1 MTPPR
6 FTVEVLGTA
15 SGYAVGLVV
24 GDRDGR
30 MQDYPDPVAV
40 KITADHAAYLHQQLG
55 ASGGMPP
62 VLVTDRLARPRPLH
76 AVRYAAWYRLG
87 LPTLRVLARLV
98 PLHYA
103 DALAERYARL
113 GRYHDGGHL
122 TGGGAMTGYLIDRVA
137 EAYDAE
143 HAIRT
148 VVAARARRA
157 LGKVDRARAIA
168 DPREV
173 TR

>member
-1 MTPPR
+1 MTAPR
-6 FTVEVLGTA
+6 FTVEVMTTT

-40 KITADHAAYLHQQLG
+40 KVTDDHAAYLHRELG
-55 ASGGMPP
+55 HNGMPP
-62 VLVTDRLARPRPLH
+62 VLVADRLARPRPFH

-87 LPTLRVLARLV
+87 LPTLRAVARLV
-98 PLHYA
+98 PLHVA

-113 GRYHDGGHL
+113 GRYHDGGYL
-122 TGGGAMTGYLIDRVA
+122 TGGGKMVGYLIDRADQVD
-137 EAYDAE
+137 DAE
-143 HAIRT
+143 HAVRT
-148 VVAARARRA
+148 VVARRARKA

-168 DPREV
+168 DPRKV
-173 TR
+173 TP